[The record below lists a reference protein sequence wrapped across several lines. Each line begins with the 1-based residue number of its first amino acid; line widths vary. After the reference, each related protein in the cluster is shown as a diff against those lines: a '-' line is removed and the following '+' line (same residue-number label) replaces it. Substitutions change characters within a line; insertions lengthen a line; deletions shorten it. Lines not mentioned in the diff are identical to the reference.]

1 MDTFTPVSGFIG
13 GILIGLAA
21 TLLLV
26 ANGRIAG
33 ISGILGG
40 VIKPVR
46 GDAAWRVLFIVGIWL
61 GVLAYWLVRGEV
73 IPVQIEAGWPTLV
86 VAGLLV
92 GFGTR
97 LGSGCTSGHG
107 VCGIGRS
114 SMRSIVATLVFM
126 ITAIA
131 TVFITHHVLA

>member
-1 MDTFTPVSGFIG
+1 METFTPVSGFIG
-13 GILIGLAA
+13 GMLIGLAA

-40 VIKPVR
+40 VVKPVR
-46 GDAAWRVLFIVGIWL
+46 GNVAWRVLFIVGIWL
-61 GVLAYWLVRGEV
+61 GALAFWLARGEV
-73 IPVQIEAGWPTLV
+73 IPMRIEAGWPTLI

-107 VCGIGRS
+107 VCGLGRAS
-114 SMRSIVATLVFM
+114 KRSIVATLVFM
-126 ITAIA
+126 VTAIA
-131 TVFITHHVLA
+131 TVFVTRHVLA